1 MPARGRSRGS
11 MFVICDVCTSTIS
24 SAEEYDRHMAGKKH
38 NEKLQA
44 YLEKKRVAECSIFVK
59 GFPPRTEE
67 NELVLYFQN
76 FGPINKIVMETHEK
90 KKLPARF
97 CIIEFGSKEGATK
110 AVEYEPHILNSS
122 RLTVRPRSF
131 RELKLQ
137 PYFPWEKEKEEK
149 ESRMLPWNRGE
160 EDEDVNE
167 MGPGPGF
174 GGPPQLPSL
183 LGAGPGPFRG
193 GHPGDE
199 QFYMDDNFDQG
210 GGFGGGG
217 QWIEGGG
224 RGGGFGGRG
233 RFGGGRGGLLG
244 NSPGPDF
251 GGRGGPDFGG
261 RRGPDFGGR
270 GGPDFGGRG
279 GPPGGYPGPSG
290 GNYGNF
296 GRDPPTPLGPPKSI
310 FDLKVGE
317 GTKRMKG
324 MPSLPGM
331 GKKARKGKG
340 ADDPQDPL
348 PVTIV
353 ELKKKCNENTCIT
366 IQSQMTYLVDLIQA
380 SPEELQQRYYICKV
394 LEQALSPFFP
404 GVTVNQF
411 GSSVNG
417 FGLKGCDMDVYLGL
431 DKIGISVRSTNI
443 DLPYTRDVHSLK
455 KTSGPLQQADV
466 DGMTN
471 GDKCKLI
478 SRILIEHAPACSN
491 TQIIPSTRC
500 PIIRFKHESS
510 GIKCDLSLDNQLALQ
525 NTRLLQALSQYDPR
539 IKPLVYAVRYW
550 GRLKH
555 LAGNIK
561 TGPRMSNYAL
571 TLMVVYYLQNTNPVT
586 LPTIQSLADLSST
599 KTIIGPWDCSFVGSN
614 FIPPTHNVQT
624 CEELLAGFFK
634 FFSHF
639 DFKANALSI
648 RTGSV
653 LPVAKITL
661 DNTMKLAPI
670 NIQDPFVLDHN
681 VTQNMNETIRELMIK
696 EFNIAAYKAERWQ
709 AIEFAQTKSLI
720 DVLDD
725 RVPEGFDE
733 TLALSSIPGIK
744 LGEYQFLVELKAP
757 ALSPQLLRTLEAE
770 GNMYLAWCK
779 KMMGFLYTVIEK
791 IMMFNCETVSTNMPD
806 VCIKS
811 RKYDHSAMS
820 ERSLKRGLK
829 RPHSVVEEAGDE
841 ESSTKEETSE
851 EVLEDPRTELYK
863 NAEFYIDMNTYIMCR
878 IWAERKKIG
887 NMLKER
893 GFTDS
898 MELEQTISER
908 LYYDNHYEN
917 KSPIMEMRIIMKS
930 VILNNRAE
938 IMVDVSGPPGQGEFH
953 CVYHYLKKFT
963 LKLAEKFFDAQE
975 LPPL

>member
-76 FGPINKIVMETHEK
+76 FGSINKIVMETHEK
-90 KKLPARF
+90 KKMPARF
-97 CIIEFGSKEGATK
+97 CIIEFGSKEGAK
-110 AVEYEPHILNSS
+110 HAVEYEPHILNSS

-149 ESRMLPWNRGE
+149 ERRMLPWNRGE
-160 EDEDVNE
+160 EEEDIDN
-167 MGPGPGF
+167 MGPGPGL

-210 GGFGGGG
+210 GGFGG
-217 QWIEGGG
+217 QWIEGG

-233 RFGGGRGGLLG
+233 RFGPGRGGLLG

-261 RRGPDFGGR
+261 RGGPDFGGR

-279 GPPGGYPGPSG
+279 GPPGAYPGPSG
-290 GNYGNF
+290 GNFGNFDPDGPGNF
-296 GRDPPTPLGPPKSI
+296 GRDRPTPMGPPKSI
-310 FDLKVGE
+310 FDLKIGD
-317 GTKRMKG
+317 GAKRMKG

-348 PVTIV
+348 PVTIA

-366 IQSQMTYLVDLIQA
+366 IQSQMSYLVDLIQA

-478 SRILIEHAPACSN
+478 SRILIEHAPSCSN
-491 TQIIPSTRC
+491 TQIIPSSRC

-510 GIKCDLSLDNQLALQ
+510 GIK
-525 NTRLLQALSQYDPR
+525 
-539 IKPLVYAVRYW
+539 
-550 GRLKH
+550 
-555 LAGNIK
+555 
-561 TGPRMSNYAL
+561 
-571 TLMVVYYLQNTNPVT
+571 
-586 LPTIQSLADLSST
+586 ST
-599 KTIIGPWDCSFVGSN
+599 KTMIGPWDCSFVGSN

-639 DFKANALSI
+639 DFKGNALSI

-744 LGEYQFLVELKAP
+744 LGEYQYLVELKAP

-791 IMMFNCETVSTNMPD
+791 IMMFNCETISTNLPEI
-806 VCIKS
+806 CIKS

-820 ERSLKRGLK
+820 QESLKRGLK
-829 RPHSVVEEAGDE
+829 RPHSVVEESGDG
-841 ESSTKEETSE
+841 ESSMKEDTPE
-851 EVLEDPRTELYK
+851 EVDPRTKLYK
-863 NAEFYIDMNTYIMCR
+863 NAEFYIDVNAYIMCR

-930 VILNNRAE
+930 IILNNRAE

-963 LKLAEKFFDAQE
+963 LKLADKFFDAQE